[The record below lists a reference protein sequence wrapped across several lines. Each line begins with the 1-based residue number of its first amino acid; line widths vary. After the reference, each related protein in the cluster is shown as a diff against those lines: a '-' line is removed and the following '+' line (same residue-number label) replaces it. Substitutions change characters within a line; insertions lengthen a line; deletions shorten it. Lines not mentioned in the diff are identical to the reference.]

1 MENIEGSDFDEEG
14 KSNSLLNNFGE
25 HVHTCGGLSN
35 YNPRQYLETVG
46 NNSIG
51 TLVTLG
57 NDQNM
62 ETEEA
67 EQPNFL
73 ETMRDSIASR
83 QNKVIN
89 RRIIKRGVQK
99 LPEEKP
105 YGTIGRKSK
114 GKNTLPQNKGTK
126 AGPIFTINPK
136 PSEWKAPSTKTAQTP
151 KVDSLSKSKKGNS
164 IFSSRKFSSRQPGLH
179 IN

>member
-1 MENIEGSDFDEEG
+1 M
-14 KSNSLLNNFGE
+14 LNNFGE
-25 HVHTCGGLSN
+25 HIHACGGLSN
-35 YNPRQYLETVG
+35 YNPRLYLETVG

-51 TLVTLG
+51 ALVTMG
-57 NDQNM
+57 NEINM
-62 ETEEA
+62 ETEEGE

-73 ETMRDSIASR
+73 ETMRDSTASR

-114 GKNTLPQNKGTK
+114 GKNVQGQNKGTK
-126 AGPIFTINPK
+126 PGAVFTIQHKTFEP
-136 PSEWKAPSTKTAQTP
+136 KAPLMKTAQTP
-151 KVDSLSKSKKGNS
+151 KLDSFSKAKKGAS
-164 IFSSRKFSSRQPGLH
+164 IFNSRKFSSR
-179 IN
+179 